1 MQKSL
6 SKMQK
11 DPFQNF
17 LQQLSIEEKELYHS
31 LSTPT
36 QIQAF
41 LDATEYSTDSFYRC
55 PIRVLREKKANC
67 LDGAFFAA
75 TCLRQSGYKPLVVDL
90 LPEPGTDDDHLITV
104 YKRNGLWGSV
114 AQSNFVGLRYREP
127 IYRTVRDLVLSYFEQ
142 YYNVAGMKTLRGY
155 TKPFNL
161 ARMDNTGWMYNDE
174 GMDALERASYA
185 WEQVTLFSP
194 ELISTFI
201 SVDERSRRAG
211 LSGANEA
218 GLFKA

>member
-1 MQKSL
+1 MQKVNEMSL
-6 SKMQK
+6 NLLQK
-11 DPFQNF
+11 F
-17 LQQLSIEEKELYHS
+17 LQQLSIEEKEFYHS
-31 LSTPT
+31 LSSPA

-41 LDATEYSTDSFYRC
+41 LDETEYSADPFYRC
-55 PIRVLREKKANC
+55 PVRVLHEKKANC

-75 TCLRQSGYKPLVVDL
+75 TCLRQSGYKPLAVDL
-90 LPEPGTDDDHLITV
+90 LPEPGTDDDHLIAV

-114 AQSNFVGLRYREP
+114 AKSNFVGLRYREP

-142 YYNVAGMKTLRGY
+142 YYNLAGMKTLRGY

-161 ARMDNTGWMYNDE
+161 ARMDKTGWMYKDE
-174 GMDALERASYA
+174 GMDALEKASYE
-185 WEQVTLFSP
+185 WEKVILFSP

-201 SVDERSRRAG
+201 SVDERSRKAG

-218 GLFKA
+218 GLFKV